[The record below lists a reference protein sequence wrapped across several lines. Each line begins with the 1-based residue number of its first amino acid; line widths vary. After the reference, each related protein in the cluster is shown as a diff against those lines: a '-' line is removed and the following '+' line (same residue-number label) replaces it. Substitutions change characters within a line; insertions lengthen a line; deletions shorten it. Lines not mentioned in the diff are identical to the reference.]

1 MRSRDLLRAA
11 VGQVTKPPLP
21 AWPISSGA
29 RRDATATLGAPDLEV
44 ERKRMAETSP
54 ADRRAG
60 ETGLRKNAIGYAS
73 SVVIGVAST
82 APGYSL
88 AAVLGLIVAIAG
100 VGVHAPGVL
109 MVSFVPML
117 LVAMAYK
124 YLNKA
129 DPDAGTTF
137 SWATRAFGP
146 KTGWLGGWAIIVAD
160 VIVMANLAEIA
171 GRYSFLL
178 FGVNDPSTLAVTA
191 IGVAWIALMTVVCV
205 IGIEVNARTQRWLLT
220 AEIATLAAFAVV
232 ALVRV
237 WTGHGLAGSI
247 SPSLSWFNPLAVGS
261 VGALTAG
268 LLIGIFIYWGWDS
281 LVTVNEETEDSE
293 TTPGKAAVMST
304 LILLGIYVIVSA
316 AAIAFGG
323 VDRLAGDQSG
333 DVLGLLAGDVFGS
346 ATLGKIVIVAVLT
359 SAAASTQTTILPTS
373 RTALSM
379 ARAKAAPD
387 ALARVHQRYLTP
399 AVATWVMGALSI
411 AWYVGLTIVSQNML
425 YDSIAALGLM
435 IAFYYGLT
443 GFACVWYYR
452 RTLTISLRRF
462 LLVGLAPFTGG
473 AVLLFVFVRSC
484 VDLGRAD
491 AGSTTFFGIGSPL
504 VIGLGFLALG
514 VVLMVIWR
522 LAGHREFFARRP
534 EAAEPEAEPAA
545 AATAPRPAAPAPA
558 PLVAIAAPDAPEAV
572 PAPTAA

>member
-1 MRSRDLLRAA
+1 MASSSDPAPAA
-11 VGQVTKPPLP
+11 PGSPVP
-21 AWPISSGA
+21 AP
-29 RRDATATLGAPDLEV
+29 
-44 ERKRMAETSP
+44 
-54 ADRRAG
+54 
-60 ETGLRKNAIGYAS
+60 GLKKNAIGYAS

-88 AAVLGLIVAIAG
+88 AAVLGLIVAIGG

-124 YLNKA
+124 YLNQA

-146 KTGWLGGWAIIVAD
+146 RTGWMGGWAIIVAD
-160 VIVMANLAEIA
+160 VIVMANLAQIA
-171 GRYSFLL
+171 GLYSFLL
-178 FGVNDPSTLAVTA
+178 LGIQHPSVVAVTA
-191 IGVAWIALMTVVCV
+191 VGVVWIAVMTVICV

-220 AEIATLAAFAVV
+220 AEIVTLAAFAGV

-237 WTGHGLAGSI
+237 WTGHALPGSLH
-247 SPSLSWFNPLAVGS
+247 PSLDWFNPFAVGS
-261 VGALTAG
+261 IGALTSG

-293 TTPGKAAVMST
+293 TVPGKAAVVST
-304 LILLGIYVIVSA
+304 LILLGIYVVVSA

-333 DVLGLLAGDVFGS
+333 DVLGLLAGSVFGS
-346 ATLGKIVIVAVLT
+346 HLLGKVVIIAVLT

-379 ARAKAAPD
+379 ARAKAAP
-387 ALARVHQRYLTP
+387 APLANVHPRYLTP
-399 AVATWVMGALSI
+399 DVATWVMGGLSI
-411 AWYVGLTIVSQNML
+411 VWYVGLTIVSQNIL
-425 YDSIAALGLM
+425 FDSIAALGLM

-443 GFACVWYYR
+443 GFACAWYYR
-452 RTLTISLRRF
+452 RTLFTSVRRF
-462 LLVGLAPFTGG
+462 LMVGLAPFAGG

-491 AGSTTFFGIGSPL
+491 AGSTTYFGIGSPL
-504 VIGLGFLALG
+504 VIGLGFLLLG
-514 VVLMVIWR
+514 VVLMGIWR
-522 LAGHREFFARRP
+522 VAGHREFFARRP
-534 EAAEPEAEPAA
+534 EAAERETAPLAAPAAQPSRVAHEPAAATVAVAEPVAEPAA
-545 AATAPRPAAPAPA
+545 A
-558 PLVAIAAPDAPEAV
+558 
-572 PAPTAA
+572 

>member
-1 MRSRDLLRAA
+1 
-11 VGQVTKPPLP
+11 
-21 AWPISSGA
+21 
-29 RRDATATLGAPDLEV
+29 
-44 ERKRMAETSP
+44 MAGTSP
-54 ADRRAG
+54 APTAPEARALN
-60 ETGLRKNAIGYAS
+60 TGLKKNAIGYAS

-88 AAVLGLIVAIAG
+88 AAVLGLIVAIGG

-137 SWATRAFGP
+137 AWATRAFGP
-146 KTGWLGGWAIIVAD
+146 KAGWMGGWAIIVAD
-160 VIVMANLAEIA
+160 VIVMANLAQIA
-171 GRYSFLL
+171 GLYTFLL
-178 FGVNDPSTLAVTA
+178 LGIPHPSTLAVTA
-191 IGVAWIALMTVVCV
+191 VGVAWIALMTVICV

-220 AEIATLAAFAVV
+220 AEIATLAAFAAV

-237 WTGHGLAGSI
+237 STGHGLSGSLH
-247 SPSLSWFNPLAVGS
+247 PSLGWFNPFAVGS

-281 LVTVNEETEDSE
+281 LVTVNEETEDAD
-293 TTPGKAAVMST
+293 TVPGKAAVMST

-333 DVLGLLAGDVFGS
+333 DVLGLLAGSVFGS
-346 ATLGKIVIVAVLT
+346 HVLGKVVIIAVLT

-379 ARAKAAPD
+379 ARAKAAPEP
-387 ALARVHQRYLTP
+387 LARVHPRYLTP
-399 AVATWVMGALSI
+399 DVATWVMGALSI
-411 AWYVGLTIVSQNML
+411 VWYVGLTAVSQNLL

-443 GFACVWYYR
+443 GFACTWYYR
-452 RTLTISLRRF
+452 RTLFTSARRF
-462 LLVGLAPFTGG
+462 IMVGLAPFAGG

-484 VDLGRAD
+484 IDLGRAD
-491 AGSTTFFGIGSPL
+491 AGSTTYFGIGSPL

-514 VVLMVIWR
+514 AVLMVIWR
-522 LAGHREFFARRP
+522 LAGHREFFGRRP
-534 EAAEPEAEPAA
+534 EAAEREPAA
-545 AATAPRPAAPAPA
+545 TAKTPAADHEPEPALATA
-558 PLVAIAAPDAPEAV
+558 
-572 PAPTAA
+572 